1 MSTESSRVGTTHL
14 QHEWI
19 LSVDI
24 TLYILQV
31 SVSRTDC
38 RLLLLHD
45 SVFTAV
51 SALAVATVIFTAGS
65 VQPTLVLLI
74 PYYWD
79 GNNSISLLS

>member
-38 RLLLLHD
+38 RLLLHD

-51 SALAVATVIFTAGS
+51 SALAVANVIFTAGS
-65 VQPTLVLLI
+65 VLPTLVFLI
-74 PYYWD
+74 PYYWV